1 MKKLIV
7 NADDFGLHPLIN
19 AGIIKGYKEGFITS
33 TSLMPSA
40 PCWQE
45 AVKLAQ
51 ENPQLGIGV
60 HLTLVGSVA
69 PVLPAAKVSSLLDE
83 QGLFLPDYV
92 AFAKRFYSGS
102 VKRSELEAELR
113 AQIERALEAKIN
125 ITHIDSHQHTHV
137 LPGINALVLKLC
149 NEYNIIRVRIPREA
163 YTFTGGFHTGI
174 GRMIGR
180 SGLSFCAQLAAQRAD
195 SLGLH
200 HPQHFFGMLAGG
212 HLNAEL
218 VGNILRQL
226 PDGVSELM
234 THPGLDSVAL
244 GKIFPWQY
252 HWQEEMQAYLDS
264 GNKKL
269 LEQEHIQAA
278 EREIWSIADLPEE
291 SRAEYLILR
300 GRIAAKKEQY
310 ENAILYLQQARE
322 AENLSRLLRR
332 ELLLAL
338 ERCYSETQQYKQAY
352 ECAAAQREL

>member
-19 AGIIKGYKEGFITS
+19 AGIIKGYREGFITS

-45 AVKLAQ
+45 AVQLAQ

-69 PVLPAAKVSSLLDE
+69 PVLPAGKVSSLLDE

-149 NEYNIIRVRIPREA
+149 NEYNIIRVRIPKEA

-180 SGLSFCAQLAAQRAD
+180 SGLSFCAQMAAQRAD
-195 SLGLH
+195 SLGLSIRSISS
-200 HPQHFFGMLAGG
+200 AC
-212 HLNAEL
+212 
-218 VGNILRQL
+218 
-226 PDGVSELM
+226 
-234 THPGLDSVAL
+234 
-244 GKIFPWQY
+244 WQ
-252 HWQEEMQAYLDS
+252 AV
-264 GNKKL
+264 
-269 LEQEHIQAA
+269 I
-278 EREIWSIADLPEE
+278 
-291 SRAEYLILR
+291 
-300 GRIAAKKEQY
+300 
-310 ENAILYLQQARE
+310 
-322 AENLSRLLRR
+322 
-332 ELLLAL
+332 
-338 ERCYSETQQYKQAY
+338 
-352 ECAAAQREL
+352 